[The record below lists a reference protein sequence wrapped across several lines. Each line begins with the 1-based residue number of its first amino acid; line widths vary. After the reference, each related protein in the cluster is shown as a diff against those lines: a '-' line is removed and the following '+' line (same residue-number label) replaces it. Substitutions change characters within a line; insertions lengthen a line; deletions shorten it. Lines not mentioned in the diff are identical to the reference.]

1 MWIRQQICGPDIN
14 YDLWKEQKAT
24 LQKWAALTSGNLFA
38 VDVYAQNYS
47 FASDHFSDLFGY
59 KLSQLRTIEKQ
70 GDLLEDKIHPEDHDR
85 MIAMQIK
92 HSEFIYSLPLE
103 NRNDFQSIYCFRM
116 QHVHGNYIHV
126 TSRQQV
132 LLTDRNKKAWI
143 ILGSMEISPDQTP
156 DKNFRYSF
164 IHRKTG
170 KVFSPDC
177 LLKTDKKLTNR
188 EEEIL
193 SLIRQGL
200 LSKEIADRLHISIHT
215 VHNHRKNI
223 LTRLGVNN
231 SIEAIRQVEKNK
243 NR

>member
-177 LLKTDKKLTNR
+177 LLKTDKKTHQ
-188 EEEIL
+188 
-193 SLIRQGL
+193 QGRRDTFPDPAGITKQRNCG
-200 LSKEIADRLHISIHT
+200 STAYKHS
-215 VHNHRKNI
+215 HRTQSSQKHSYPV
-223 LTRLGVNN
+223 G
-231 SIEAIRQVEKNK
+231 SE
-243 NR
+243 